1 MKLQNRIV
9 IVFQASTCIICS
21 IYVVGIG
28 LDTLGRC
35 MQLAQ
40 ITWHMARSRVKRCRD
55 LSGGNVSLLKDLTE
69 APKVGIR
76 KDE

>member
-1 MKLQNRIV
+1 
-9 IVFQASTCIICS
+9 
-21 IYVVGIG
+21 
-28 LDTLGRC
+28 

-40 ITWHMARSRVKRCRD
+40 ITWHMARSQVKRCRD